1 MGVHIHIHPD
11 SSGGGSGG
19 GGGEAAALATK
30 ITRAE
35 LLSLR
40 NGGNLTPG
48 AWYRITD
55 YRGGG
60 TNGAGDTQCAA
71 NYFDILVRADDE
83 THLNENAYAAH
94 HDGDT
99 YFQNSKLEAWQLK
112 YCIDN
117 DTSRFAWADAQ
128 DGQGVVYYM
137 KDEFGNE
144 CPYDFKN
151 MVFARQLTTSGGKGG
166 GDRGSNTVYCYTFTG
181 QIGYDSYDPSGG
193 EGGGGGGGP
202 KASVSPTRAASATL
216 QPQAITLKTIDR
228 STLDDGPAIYDAS
241 LNTLGVC
248 RDNYIAPYVDPENP
262 STLILNNIV
271 FINDAENPF
280 FCCSNTFGSD
290 CYDNTFGSYC
300 FGNTFGSS
308 CGNNS
313 FGSNCRFNSFGS
325 SCESNTFGSGCY
337 NNTFGS
343 NCRRNSFG
351 SNCGNNSFGSECYN
365 NTFGSGCYNNT
376 FGSECCDNTFGS
388 NILNTHVLNGTCAN
402 GSIPFV
408 ASASYSQ
415 YAGLDSKGTLR
426 IWAPADLAG
435 TNSGGAE

>member
-30 ITRAE
+30 ITRTE
-35 LLSLR
+35 LLALR

-151 MVFARQLTTSGGKGG
+151 MVFARQLTTSGGEGG

-193 EGGGGGGGP
+193 EGGGGGGENP
-202 KASVSPTRAASATL
+202 VASVSPTRAASATL

-248 RDNYIAPYVDPENP
+248 RDNYIAPCVDPKNP

-280 FCCSNTFGSD
+280 FCCSNTFGS
-290 CYDNTFGSYC
+290 NF
-300 FGNTFGSS
+300 
-308 CGNNS
+308 GNNS
-313 FGSNCRFNSFGS
+313 FGSYCN
-325 SCESNTFGSGCY
+325 
-337 NNTFGS
+337 
-343 NCRRNSFG
+343 
-351 SNCGNNSFGSECYN
+351 NNSFGSGCEA
-365 NTFGSGCYNNT
+365 NTFGS
-376 FGSECCDNTFGS
+376 DN
-388 NILNTHVLNGTCAN
+388 LNTHVLNGTCAN

-435 TNSGGAE
+435 TNSGGAA